1 MSDRKMSAEFIFT
14 KVEGTHFS
22 TFRIPPR
29 EGSKM
34 MMIRVFPLAKAVN
47 EECRRDDSLAVECNY
62 WEDPRKLMFILS
74 SLKYSQFFS
83 GVFLL
88 LFFIILSKSLD
99 LFQMRNYKYL

>member
-14 KVEGTHFS
+14 KVEETHFP
-22 TFRIPPR
+22 TFRIPLR
-29 EGSKM
+29 EGSK
-34 MMIRVFPLAKAVN
+34 MIRVFPLAKAAN

-62 WEDPRKLMFILS
+62 REDPRKLMFILS

-88 LFFIILSKSLD
+88 LFFYNFIKGT
-99 LFQMRNYKYL
+99 